1 MDSSRL
7 KILLIVIFAAFVAI
21 YLGVAAATA
30 QLEAIAWVGGALALV
45 IILALGKNVWV
56 LIPLSL
62 MLTGGLNFLPG
73 APFPWW
79 LATMVAGGMLSLRF
93 LTRAKDTF
101 VFRFTWLDFAIVL
114 QVIAILQSFLRNPT
128 GLSIMGG
135 ETVGGKT
142 YIIYALAFTAYATMS
157 VMKSNIREFRIVV
170 IAMLMVSI
178 LDGLLMV
185 ITQLSPQVA
194 SIALPIYSAADFG
207 AAQGME
213 IDVTESRLTGAQD
226 LARTLGLAAF
236 TLFIPLS
243 AFNPLHPMRFVMIM
257 TSLSLCLLSGF
268 RSALGGLLIFFLVG
282 SLVRK
287 RYLDVVLGFTAAVV
301 GLSLLMISGFSR
313 ELPFGAQRILSVLPF
328 MDVDD
333 NTRKNAEDSSE
344 WRFEMWRLALGTDRY
359 IKNKLLGDGFGYSAD
374 ELRAA
379 LDSAYGDQRM
389 LGQANQQDMMLAKG
403 SYHGFHVEAVRFTG
417 AFGLLM
423 ALVSM
428 GIFFRYSLKLI
439 HHFRGR
445 PEWGYVLFIC
455 VPFLIHPFYYMLIF
469 GSYKNAFP
477 LILAMAG
484 MLKILDN
491 IRVDELATARAADP
505 LPEPTSSPS
514 PLRKLPPSRFPH
526 PAKVGLSR

>member
-1 MDSSRL
+1 MDSNKL
-7 KILLIVIFAAFVAI
+7 KVILFAIIAAFAAV
-21 YLGVAAATA
+21 YLGIAAASA
-30 QLEAIAWVGGALALV
+30 QLEAIAWVLVVGGIV
-45 IILALGKNVWV
+45 FTLALGRQVWV

-62 MLTGGLNFLPG
+62 MLTGGVNFLPG

-79 LATMVAGGMLSLRF
+79 LATMVTAVMLLLRF
-93 LTRAKDTF
+93 LSRAKDTF
-101 VFRFTWLDFAIVL
+101 MFRFTWLDFAIAL
-114 QVIAILQSFLRNPT
+114 QVIAILQAFLRNPT
-128 GLSIMGG
+128 GLSVLGG
-135 ETVGGKT
+135 DTVGGKT
-142 YIIYALAFTAYATMS
+142 YIIYAIAFTAYTTMS
-157 VMKSNIREFRIVV
+157 VIKSDIRKFRFVV
-170 IAMLMVSI
+170 IAMLMIAI

-185 ITQLSPQVA
+185 ITQLSPQAA
-194 SIALPIYSAADFG
+194 SIALPFYSGADFG

-243 AFNPLHPMRFVMIM
+243 TFNPLHPMRFMMILS
-257 TSLSLCLLSGF
+257 SLTLCLLSGF
-268 RSALGGLLIFFLVG
+268 RSALGGLLIFFIVG

-287 RYLDVVLGFTAAVV
+287 RYLDLVLGLAAGVV
-301 GLSLLMISGFSR
+301 GLSLLMVSGLSR

-328 MDVDD
+328 VNVDD

-344 WRFEMWRLALGTDRY
+344 WRFEMWRLVLGTDRY

-379 LDSAYGDQRM
+379 LDSAYGDQRK
-389 LGQANQQDMMLAKG
+389 LGRGNQMDVMLAKG
-403 SYHGFHVEAVRFTG
+403 SYHGFHVEAIRFTG

-439 HHFRGR
+439 RHFRGR

-455 VPFLIHPFYYMLIF
+455 VPYLIHPFYYMLIF
-469 GSYKNAFP
+469 GSYKNVFP
-477 LILAMAG
+477 VILAMAG

-491 IRVDELATARAADP
+491 IRVRELAATSV
-505 LPEPTSSPS
+505 PEVTPRQELMPVSD
-514 PLRKLPPSRFPH
+514 RRHSRFPQ
-526 PAKVGLSR
+526 PAFRAE